1 METIQIEE
9 CSPLSMGLV
18 LKLLTSSAFMMGAAL
33 VLSLVTN
40 FSGVFPSEILTT
52 KVTSNLTILLLAIMM
67 TISLSRIP
75 SKNLGPA
82 KNTRALLRGLLI
94 GLFIASII
102 PIIGYLLLKDSAYS
116 DYAAGLVF
124 VAATPFAAS
133 VAPLSFILRGDMEH
147 AVRTTIYAYI
157 ISLVWIPIVVFLL
170 LGKTVNMTD
179 LVITVIECIGIPL
192 VISRFLTK
200 VKMDK
205 VKMALILNC
214 IISFL
219 VWMSVSS
226 TVFNC
231 GLWVMAA
238 FLLIG
243 ALRTF
248 GLGNAVEIVEKHS
261 GVAWSQRVT
270 DILMM
275 SYKNKGIAIALCVA
289 TMGPLVPYAMVAVA
303 ASVIVETCWVVFM
316 DSVLFSRRR
325 MRRQLEKEGL
335 AVSDL

>member
-1 METIQIEE
+1 
-9 CSPLSMGLV
+9 MGLA

-40 FSGVFPSEILTT
+40 FSGIFPSKILTT
-52 KVTSNLTILLLAIMM
+52 SIVSNLTIVLLAIMM

-75 SKNLGPA
+75 SRNLSPA
-82 KNTRALLRGLLI
+82 KNPTSLLRALVI
-94 GLFIASII
+94 GLFIASTI
-102 PIIGYLLLKDSAYS
+102 PIIGYLLLKDSSYH

-147 AVRTTIYAYI
+147 AVRSTIYVYI
-157 ISLVWIPIVVFLL
+157 AALLWIPFIVFVL
-170 LGKTVNMTD
+170 LGKAVNMTD
-179 LVITVIECIGIPL
+179 LIITVIEVIGIPL
-192 VISRFLTK
+192 IASRFLTR

-205 VKMALILNC
+205 IKMAILLNC

-226 TVFNC
+226 TAFNC
-231 GLWVMAA
+231 GMWVLLA
-238 FLLIG
+238 FLLIAG
-243 ALRTF
+243 LRTI
-248 GLGNAVEIVEKHS
+248 GLGSAVEITERHFKI
-261 GVAWSQRVT
+261 AWSQRVT

-289 TMGPLVPYAMVAVA
+289 TMGHLVPYAMVAVA
-303 ASVIVETCWVVFM
+303 ASVVMETCWVVCM
-316 DSVLFSRRR
+316 DSVLFSRKR
-325 MRRQLEKEGL
+325 MRRELEKEGL
-335 AVSDL
+335 EVGEL